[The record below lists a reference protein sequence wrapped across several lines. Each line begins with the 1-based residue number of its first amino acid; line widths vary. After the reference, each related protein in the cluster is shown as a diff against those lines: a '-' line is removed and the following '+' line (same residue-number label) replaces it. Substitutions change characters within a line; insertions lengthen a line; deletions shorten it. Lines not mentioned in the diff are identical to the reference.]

1 MPPKIYVSST
11 MTLRVKIKSIY
22 FRHKIT
28 RIPFSR
34 KIEVNLRGLYEEYI
48 FNRKV
53 DVFLVGL
60 TNYVSS

>member
-22 FRHKIT
+22 FHHKIT

-34 KIEVNLRGLYEEYI
+34 KIEVNLRGLYEKYI

-53 DVFLVGL
+53 DVQLA
-60 TNYVSS
+60 SI